1 MAKKE
6 NILSQKSDN
15 IFNKEERSL
24 KQDII
29 FFKEE
34 ILTQMNNFE
43 KNLAQ
48 QKDEINSKINN
59 KFILYEDTI
68 LKLNNN
74 FSEIKK
80 K

>member
-59 KFILYEDTI
+59 KFIL
-68 LKLNNN
+68 
-74 FSEIKK
+74 
-80 K
+80 

>member
-6 NILSQKSDN
+6 NILSQKSNN

-48 QKDEINSKINN
+48 QKDEINFKI
-59 KFILYEDTI
+59 K
-68 LKLNNN
+68 
-74 FSEIKK
+74 
-80 K
+80 

>member
-68 LKLNNN
+68 LKLII
-74 FSEIKK
+74 FQKLKK